1 MPRNARGR
9 KTVEHDWPLDR
20 KYIQQMSLTEVKLKY
35 YLVTDLMLQ
44 SLDLRVTSTT
54 ASRTSWS
61 WSVRNKRAKIKPN
74 FGIRRQNGVSLTDLP
89 AVQICLPTNVW
100 RTTKRRIRQLIF
112 TKKKTKKELHL
123 PAPKQSTVILKKE
136 YDPMKYFVTF
146 PQLL

>member
-9 KTVEHDWPLDR
+9 KTVEHDWPLDQ

-54 ASRTSWS
+54 DSKTSRSWS
-61 WSVRNKRAKIKPN
+61 FWNKRAKIETN
-74 FGIRRQNGVSLTDLP
+74 FGIRRQNGVGLTDLP
-89 AVQICLPTNVW
+89 TVQICPPTNVW
-100 RTTKRRIRQLIF
+100 RTTKRRIRRLTF
-112 TKKKTKKELHL
+112 TKKTKKELHL
-123 PAPKQSTVILKKE
+123 PAPKQSTKKE